1 MEHVLKEGITLS
13 HDYYLCF
20 SGDEE
25 TRGPSAN
32 NIVKHLKAQGVTPSL
47 VLDEG
52 GAVVEDIFPGV
63 KKKTAVI
70 GVAEKGYMN
79 VRLSSKASGGHASM
93 PPASMPLSDL
103 AKAVSRLHHGNLF
116 KMQSLS
122 VTKDMLKTV
131 SKHSESYVMRLVFA
145 NLWLFMPVIKMNA
158 KKSGGEMLSL
168 FRTTQAFTM
177 AEGSNAMN
185 VLPSEASIGVNYRLL
200 QGNTIND
207 TLSRIK
213 KRIKNDTIEVSL
225 EKGAEATTISKTTGS
240 YDTLTQTIKETWGD
254 IITTPYLMMA
264 GTDSRYHH
272 AISDHVYRF
281 SPMEMTKAERKTIHS
296 TEEAIRIDHLLTCV
310 RFYIRLIKNINKT
323 T

>member
-1 MEHVLKEGITLS
+1 

-25 TRGPSAN
+25 TRRPSAN
-32 NIVKHLKAQGVTPSL
+32 NIVQYLKNKGINPSL

-52 GAVVEDIFPGV
+52 GAVVEDVFPGV

-79 VRLSSKASGGHASM
+79 VRLSARASGGHASM

-103 AKAVSRLHHGNLF
+103 ALAVTKLHSGNLF
-116 KMQSLS
+116 KMKTLS
-122 VTKDMLKTV
+122 VTKDMLKEV
-131 SKHSESYVMRLVFA
+131 SKHSQSFVMRMVFA
-145 NLWLFMPVIKMNA
+145 NLWLFMPIVKMNA

-168 FRTTQAFTM
+168 FKTTQAFTM

-185 VLPSEASIGVNYRLL
+185 VLPSTASMGVNYRLL
-200 QGNTIND
+200 QGDTIKD

-213 KRIKNDTIEVSL
+213 KRINNDTIEVTL
-225 EKGAEATTISKTTGS
+225 EKGAEATPISKTTGS
-240 YDTLTQTIKETWGD
+240 YDTLTRTIKETWGD
-254 IITTPYLMMA
+254 VITTPYLMMA

-272 AISDHVYRF
+272 DISDHVYRF
-281 SPMEMTKAERKTIHS
+281 SPMEMTKQERETIHS
-296 TEEAIRIDHLLTCV
+296 TEEAIRTDQLITCV

-323 T
+323 TL